1 MKNIL
6 IFSILLCM
14 VIMPSFAELTDAD
27 LDKIRLIVK
36 EEIKTE
42 IESSEKGIKE
52 YIDTKNE
59 SVEKRLS
66 LVTTLIIGLIA
77 LVVLSVGIPQIIIA
91 WRSVK
96 DSSQDKIIT
105 REQAKELIEELIEE
119 LTPED
124 RKIIEE
130 RIRDQEQQIKTLTQ
144 EIDALKNQQITNP

>member
-6 IFSILLCM
+6 IFSILLC
-14 VIMPSFAELTDAD
+14 VIVMPSFAELTDAD

-36 EEIKTE
+36 EEIK
-42 IESSEKGIKE
+42 SSEKGVKE
-52 YIDTKNE
+52 YINTKNE

-105 REQAKELIEELIEE
+105 REQAKELIE
-119 LTPED
+119 D

-144 EIDALKNQQITNP
+144 EIDALKNQRITNP